1 MFGEDRLEGLEY
13 LPEPEDVRILSA
25 VDSSVVSHDNEWRS
39 NVMGH
44 SPNIVRPVMRTRRR
58 ITPFGTIITIAFIG
72 LLLVFAYRMDLL
84 FVELPPPTSE
94 WAFEQTGVRDFQDEG
109 YTGEGVR
116 ICLVDTGVS
125 VEHDSLSGM
134 SLVWKDFVSNS
145 DTPKDYG
152 GNPHGTMMV
161 GILASSGHQIGVT
174 PNATIGMAAS
184 LSSNSDG
191 ENVGDSRV
199 VARAIDWCRTD
210 FQAHIISLSLGGK
223 EDFTAREGA
232 TVSAVRQAIDSGI
245 FVVSAAGNDGG
256 PDDDGDVASPAHLE
270 DVITVGA
277 LTRDIV
283 KWDNTSVGSLSD
295 SDGENRSWP
304 NQKPE
309 VSAPGFQIVSTG
321 TENNWYLYSG
331 TSDATVFVSG
341 ALALIIEA
349 NPFLMQNGVSPDIDC
364 LMDLKNALA
373 NSSMAIDSNNHSP
386 YTGYGSLNVVE
397 WNKEFR
403 LTQTCYVA

>member
-1 MFGEDRLEGLEY
+1 
-13 LPEPEDVRILSA
+13 
-25 VDSSVVSHDNEWRS
+25 
-39 NVMGH
+39 MGH
-44 SPNIVRPVMRTRRR
+44 SPNIVRPVIKNRRR
-58 ITPFGTIITIAFIG
+58 ITPFGTIITITFIG
-72 LLLVFAYRMDLL
+72 LLFVFTYRMDFL

-94 WAFEQTGVRDFQDEG
+94 WAFEQTGIRDFQDEG

-125 VEHDSLSGM
+125 VAHDSLSDID
-134 SLVWKDFVSNS
+134 LVWRDFVSDS

-161 GILASSGHQIGVT
+161 GILASTGHQIGVS

-184 LSSNSDG
+184 LSSNTEG
-191 ENVGDSRV
+191 ENVGDSRI

-210 FQAHIISLSLGGK
+210 FQANIISLSLGGK

-232 TVSAVRQAIDSGI
+232 TVSAVRQALDSGI

-256 PDDDGDVASPAHLE
+256 PDDDGDVASPAHLDE
-270 DVITVGA
+270 VITVGA
-277 LTRDIV
+277 LTREIV
-283 KWDNTSVGSLSD
+283 KWDNTSMGSEVNSN
-295 SDGENRSWP
+295 GVNRSWP

-321 TENNWYLYSG
+321 TENNWYLSSG

-341 ALALIIEA
+341 ALALVIEA
-349 NPFLMQNGVSPDIDC
+349 NPFLMDNNRDSEIDC
-364 LMDLKNALA
+364 LLDLKHALA
-373 NSSMAIDSNNHSP
+373 NSSVPLSSEIHNSYS
-386 YTGYGSLNVVE
+386 GYGSLDVGA
-397 WNKEFR
+397 WNEEFR
-403 LTQTCYVA
+403 LSQTCYIA